1 MANPK
6 ITLYV
11 DVISPFA
18 YIAFHVLKASAYLR
32 IPPKNR
38 SNIDFQ
44 NSPTFAKA
52 CNNSPPIN
60 IKNKDKWINK
70 ERERWAKYF
79 SVPMADKTPDGFP
92 VRTLAV
98 QRALCA
104 LSQKAPAKM
113 PAVLEALYRAF
124 WVERNSKIGEPEG
137 FQPILE
143 SVLGKQDTEEILSA
157 MGQPD
162 VKGLLMSNTDRAFKE
177 GAFGLPWVVCTDA
190 NGKTEGF
197 WGVDHLGQVADFLG
211 LDRRDA
217 GFKALL

>member
-1 MANPK
+1 MPNPK

-18 YIAFHVLKASAYLR
+18 YIAFHVLK
-32 IPPKNR
+32 
-38 SNIDFQ
+38 
-44 NSPTFAKA
+44 NSPTFAKVDVTYVPILLGGLMQA
-52 CNNSPPIN
+52 CDNSPPIN

-70 ERERWAKYF
+70 ERERWATYF
-79 SVPMADKTPDGFP
+79 SVPMADRPPDGFP

-104 LSQKAPAKM
+104 LSLKAPAKM
-113 PAVLEALYRAF
+113 PAALEALYRAF
-124 WVERNSKIGEPEG
+124 WVERNSAVAEPEG
-137 FQPILE
+137 FLPILE
-143 SVLGKQDTEEILSA
+143 NVLGKHGTEEILSA

-162 VKGLLMSNTDRAFKE
+162 VKGLLMSNTDQAFKE
-177 GAFGLPWVVCTDA
+177 GAFGLPWLVCTDA

-197 WGVDHLGQVADFLG
+197 WGVDHLGQVADFLS
-211 LDRRDA
+211 LNHRDA